1 VKNLHISLQIK
12 FLLSIIL
19 IIVPV
24 LGIIFTWTGIQ
35 NEKQAKEQV
44 LTQAR
49 VLSRQVILTRQWI
62 TDCGGVMVPLES
74 KGAQNTTCF
83 IEDKLQTSRGWY
95 QRFTPAMVTRKLSQ
109 YSQKQDLYGFRLAS
123 LTPLNPENTPNSF
136 EQKAL
141 NSFKQQKLDELFR
154 FEKRGGKHYFQYIVP
169 LYMEQGCLDCHKPK
183 ENSPNAV
190 RGGLSIFLPVDQM
203 SLSIKNNYLKLGV
216 YGTTL
221 ILMTIF
227 TLFILMHRVV
237 IKPLQELEKMTS
249 EISQGN
255 LNARVHIHTG
265 DEFEKLGQAFNHMA
279 LRLSK
284 GREFLEERI
293 AQATRELSEAN
304 RELKTLDQ
312 LKSDFLANMSHELRS
327 PLTVIR
333 GGIDYLNR
341 KIKIEDNR
349 NYLNIIDKNLTRLIH
364 LVTDM
369 FDFTKIEAKK
379 IDWSFEHEN
388 LTQLI
393 YEVTEIIR
401 PLAMEKNIQLT
412 YENPG
417 NIIAEFDL
425 ERIEQVLVNL
435 VENAIKFSDQNTEIR
450 IKVRQDPESVTV
462 SIKDQGI
469 GIPEKN
475 IETIFDKF
483 STAPSGRNGKTEGTG
498 LGLAICKAI
507 VEAHGGKIWA
517 ESIRGVSST
526 FYFTLF
532 KKIPETNLYSIVFDE
547 KSSVEDD
554 K

>member
-1 VKNLHISLQIK
+1 VKKLHISLQIK

-19 IIVPV
+19 IVVPV

-74 KGAQNTTCF
+74 KGAKDTTCF
-83 IEDKLQTSRGWY
+83 IDDKLQTSRGLY

-109 YSQKQDLYGFRLAS
+109 YSLKQDLYGFRLAS
-123 LTPLNPENTPNSF
+123 LTPLNPDNTPNSF
-136 EQKAL
+136 ENKAL
-141 NSFKQQKLDELFR
+141 TVFNQQKLDELFR
-154 FEKRGGKHYFQYIVP
+154 FEKRDGKHYFQYMVP
-169 LYMEQGCLDCHKPK
+169 LYMEKGCLKCHKAK
-183 ENSPNAV
+183 EKSLNTV

-203 SLSIKNNYLKLGV
+203 SLSIKNNNIKLAV
-216 YGTTL
+216 YGTAL
-221 ILMTIF
+221 ILLTIF
-227 TLFILMHRVV
+227 TLFILMRRVV
-237 IKPLQELEKMTS
+237 IKPLHELEKMTS
-249 EISQGN
+249 EIGRGN

-265 DEFEKLGQAFNHMA
+265 DEFEKLGLAFNHMA

-284 GREFLEERI
+284 GREFLEEKI
-293 AQATRELSEAN
+293 AQATCELSEAN
-304 RELKTLDQ
+304 QELKTLDK

-327 PLTVIR
+327 PLMVIR

-349 NYLNIIDKNLTRLIH
+349 NYLKIIDKNLTRLIH

-379 IDWSFEHEN
+379 IDWSFEQEN

-393 YEVTEIIR
+393 DEVSEIIR
-401 PLAMEKNIQLT
+401 PLAIEKKIKLS

-417 NIIAEFDL
+417 DIIAEFDL

-435 VENAIKFSDQNTEIR
+435 IENAIKFSDQNTEIK
-450 IKVRQDPESVTV
+450 INVQQDPESVTV
-462 SIKDQGI
+462 AIKDQGI
-469 GIPEKN
+469 GIPEKK

-483 STAPSGRNGKTEGTG
+483 STAPSGRDGKTEGTG

-517 ESIRGVSST
+517 ESISGVSST
-526 FYFTLF
+526 FYFKLP
-532 KKIPETNLYSIVFDE
+532 KKRS
-547 KSSVEDD
+547 
-554 K
+554 

>member
-1 VKNLHISLQIK
+1 VKKLHISLQIK

-74 KGAQNTTCF
+74 KGAKDTTCF
-83 IEDKLQTSRGWY
+83 IDDKLQTSRGWY

-109 YSQKQDLYGFRLAS
+109 YSLKQDLYGFRLAS
-123 LTPLNPENTPNSF
+123 LTPLNPENTPDSF
-136 EQKAL
+136 ENKAL
-141 NSFKQQKLDELFR
+141 NVFNQQKLDELFR
-154 FEKRGGKHYFQYIVP
+154 FEEHDGKHYFQYIVP
-169 LYMEQGCLDCHKPK
+169 LYMEKGCLECHKAK
-183 ENSPNAV
+183 EKSLNTV
-190 RGGLSIFLPVDQM
+190 RGGLSIFLPIDQM
-203 SLSIKNNYLKLGV
+203 SLSIKNNYLKLAF
-216 YGTTL
+216 YGTGL
-221 ILMTIF
+221 IFLTIS
-227 TLFILMHRVV
+227 TLFILMRRVV
-237 IKPLQELEKMTS
+237 IKPLHELEKMTS
-249 EISQGN
+249 EIGRGN

-265 DEFEKLGQAFNHMA
+265 DEFEKLGVAFNHMA

-284 GREFLEERI
+284 GREFLEEKI

-304 RELKTLDQ
+304 QELKTLDQ

-341 KIKIEDNR
+341 TIKLEDNR
-349 NYLNIIDKNLTRLIH
+349 NYLEIIDKNLARLIR
-364 LVTDM
+364 LVSDL

-379 IDWSFEHEN
+379 VDWSFEEEN
-388 LTQLI
+388 LTVLI
-393 YEVTEIIR
+393 EEVIDILS
-401 PLAMEKNIQLT
+401 PLALDKQISIVYQPYKQILLD
-412 YENPG
+412 
-417 NIIAEFDL
+417 FDL

-435 VENAIKFSDQNTEIR
+435 IENAIKFSDQKTEIK
-450 IKVRQDPESVTV
+450 INVQEDPESVTV
-462 SIKDQGI
+462 SIKDHGI
-469 GIPEKN
+469 GIPEKD
-475 IETIFDKF
+475 IESIFDKF
-483 STAPSGRNGKTEGTG
+483 STVPSGRDGKIEGTG

-517 ESIRGVSST
+517 ESISGVSST
-526 FYFTLF
+526 FYFTLP
-532 KKIPETNLYSIVFDE
+532 KKRP
-547 KSSVEDD
+547 
-554 K
+554 

>member
-1 VKNLHISLQIK
+1 VKKIHISLQIK

-24 LGIIFTWTGIQ
+24 LGVIFTWTGIQ

-62 TDCGGVMVPLES
+62 TDCGGVMVSLES
-74 KGAQNTTCF
+74 KGAKNTTCF
-83 IEDKLQTSRGWY
+83 IDDKLQTSRGWY

-109 YSQKQDLYGFRLAS
+109 YSLKQDLYGFRLAS
-123 LTPLNPENTPNSF
+123 LTPLNPENKPDSF
-136 EQKAL
+136 ENKAL
-141 NSFKQQKLDELFR
+141 NVFNQKKLDELFR
-154 FEKRGGKHYFQYIVP
+154 FEERDGKHYFQYIVP
-169 LYMEQGCLDCHKPK
+169 LYMEKGCLECHKAK
-183 ENSPNAV
+183 EKSLNAV

-203 SLSIKNNYLKLGV
+203 SLSIKNNNIKLAV
-216 YGTTL
+216 YGTAL
-221 ILMTIF
+221 ILLTIF
-227 TLFILMHRVV
+227 TLFILMRRVV
-237 IKPLQELEKMTS
+237 IKPLH
-249 EISQGN
+249 
-255 LNARVHIHTG
+255 VHIHTG
-265 DEFEKLGQAFNHMA
+265 DEFEKLGLAFNHMA

-284 GREFLEERI
+284 GREFLEEKI
-293 AQATRELSEAN
+293 AQATCELSEAN
-304 RELKTLDQ
+304 QELKTLDQ

-341 KIKIEDNR
+341 KIKIEDNQ
-349 NYLNIIDKNLTRLIH
+349 NYLKIIDKNLTRLIH

-379 IDWSFEHEN
+379 IDWSFEQEN

-393 YEVTEIIR
+393 FEVAEIIR
-401 PLAMEKNIQLT
+401 PLAMEKQIELS

-417 NIIAEFDL
+417 DIIAEFDL

-435 VENAIKFSDQNTEIR
+435 IENAIKFSDQKTEIR
-450 IKVRQDPESVTV
+450 INVQQDPESVTV
-462 SIKDQGI
+462 AIKDQGI

-483 STAPSGRNGKTEGTG
+483 STAPSGRDGKTEGTG

-507 VEAHGGKIWA
+507 VEAHGGKIWV
-517 ESIRGVSST
+517 ESISGVSST
-526 FYFTLF
+526 FYFTLP
-532 KKIPETNLYSIVFDE
+532 KKKTERLQMNFSSVFNE
-547 KSSVEDD
+547 KSLAEDNRCL
-554 K
+554 KKQTGRHRLL